1 MTQNDFQFICDQ
13 HAVLPEVVLEHKF
26 VLKVLKDDASRPSLS
41 NQIKLSTYIGSSI

>member
-13 HAVLPEVVLEHKF
+13 HAVLPEVALEHEF

-41 NQIKLSTYIGSSI
+41 NQMKLSAYIKESI